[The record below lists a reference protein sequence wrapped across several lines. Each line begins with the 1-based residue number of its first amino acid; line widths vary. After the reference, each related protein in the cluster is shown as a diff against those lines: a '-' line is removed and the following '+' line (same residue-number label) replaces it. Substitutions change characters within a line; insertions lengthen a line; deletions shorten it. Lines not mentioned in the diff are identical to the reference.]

1 MSEKPVP
8 SSEGTGFFRERRSRY
23 ENVVQ
28 TALFL
33 LV

>member
-1 MSEKPVP
+1 MSEQPVP
-8 SSEGTGFFRERRSRY
+8 SSDGTGIFRERRSRY

-28 TALFL
+28 TALVL